1 MLTQSWI
8 LLTLDII
15 PALFTIVGNSIFFI
29 TILKTSSLHTPSN
42 TLLAFLS
49 LSDLMVGVLCQPLF
63 ILTLIQPPQPCCTCE
78 MKAYNFTFDAI
89 VWTSFLY
96 IVLITADRLIAVF
109 HPFRY
114 REVASCKKFAFIATS
129 VFAVSILLATA
140 KTLFYKHS
148 RITFLLLEQW
158 LMILA
163 LLFILISYILIYRV
177 MLRKNRTALPA
188 NSGSEQNSRKT
199 DRNERSKTKTV
210 AFILIA
216 FISCTAPYTAYNI
229 QMYLFYVDKSEF
241 IPGFGI
247 WTNFLFLL
255 NSAINPIIYF
265 MKRSDIRLASKRLI
279 LCTAGALDGTGL
291 TNGSCVGT
299 NAVLETQTGV

>member
-63 ILTLIQPPQPCCTCE
+63 IIILIQPPQPCCTNE
-78 MKAYNFTFDAI
+78 MQAYNFAFRLT
-89 VWTSFLY
+89 VWASFLG
-96 IVLITADRLIAVF
+96 IVFITADRCLAIF
-109 HPFRY
+109 KPFRY
-114 REVASCKKFAFIATS
+114 HEFASCKKYAFIAITM
-129 VFAVSILLATA
+129 SIMSLCYTIVKL
-140 KTLFYKHS
+140 LFYIQS
-148 RITFLLLEQW
+148 QTT
-158 LMILA
+158 
-163 LLFILISYILIYRV
+163 FILIEVILMLLILAFILMTYTMIYRL
-177 MLRKNRTALPA
+177 MRRKRRRIGSQA
-188 NSGSEQNSRKT
+188 NQAQNPRRAGKS
-199 DRNERSKTKTV
+199 DGSKTKTV
-210 AFILIA
+210 ALILIA
-216 FISCTAPYTAYNI
+216 FISCTAPYIAYNI

-265 MKRSDIRLASKRLI
+265 MKRSDIRLASKRFI
-279 LCTAGALDGTGL
+279 FGTSGALDGTVGIN
-291 TNGSCVGT
+291 TAHVDANGAFMT
-299 NAVLETQTGV
+299 